1 VSGCESATRFA
12 VTATINSP
20 AAPTGSASQSFC
32 NSGTVANL
40 TATGNAIQW
49 YATNTGGSVLSTSTT
64 LTSGTTYYASQT
76 VSGCEST
83 TRLAVT
89 AIVNTTPAPTG
100 SATQTFCNSGTIA
113 NLTATGTA
121 IQWYATSTGGTARST
136 STALTSGTTYYASQ
150 TVSGCESTT
159 RLAVT
164 AIVNT
169 TPAPT
174 GSATQTFCNSGTVAS
189 LTATGAAIQWY
200 AASTGGTALST
211 STALT
216 TGTIYYA
223 EQTLNNCPSVA
234 RLAVAVQVQPQ
245 PSATILVQGPT
256 DYCANQT
263 IATTFALSSLQPAG
277 ASVVWRRNGTV
288 LAGATGTSYMAAQ
301 VGYFDALLE
310 SLPGCTTTVPG
321 DSIAVQTPPILTSI
335 TGQTWAVQGIAQQYE
350 VLGSTGGTLLW
361 TATGGVIASGQGT
374 TTANVAWL
382 ANGTLEVSST
392 NGACVETQT
401 LNVVLSGVGLEDPT
415 DGKGAALYP
424 NPTLRWAQITPW
436 NDGTTVR
443 VYATDGRLLSVP
455 CADGILDFD
464 GFPAGLY
471 QVVVWDSAADKAQ
484 HLRVQVQR

>member
-1 VSGCESATRFA
+1 
-12 VTATINSP
+12 
-20 AAPTGSASQSFC
+20 
-32 NSGTVANL
+32 
-40 TATGNAIQW
+40 
-49 YATNTGGSVLSTSTT
+49 
-64 LTSGTTYYASQT
+64 
-76 VSGCEST
+76 
-83 TRLAVT
+83 
-89 AIVNTTPAPTG
+89 
-100 SATQTFCNSGTIA
+100 
-113 NLTATGTA
+113 
-121 IQWYATSTGGTARST
+121 
-136 STALTSGTTYYASQ
+136 
-150 TVSGCESTT
+150 
-159 RLAVT
+159 
-164 AIVNT
+164 
-169 TPAPT
+169 
-174 GSATQTFCNSGTVAS
+174 VAS

-234 RLAVAVQVQPQ
+234 RLAVAIQVQPQ

-288 LAGATGTSYMAAQ
+288 LSGATGTSYLAAQ
-301 VGYFDALLE
+301 TGYFDALLE
-310 SLPGCTTTVPG
+310 SLPGCNTTIPG

-382 ANGTLEVSST
+382 ANGTLEVTST